1 MDHYF
6 KSVIPVI
13 ESNYNKFTTVE
24 KSIADFFIN
33 NQKKADFSAKAV
45 AGALFVSEASLSR
58 FAQKC
63 GYRGYREFIY
73 QYEENFVEKK
83 EMMAGNTLMILNA
96 YQELLNCSYS
106 LVDEK
111 QIERIGNYLN
121 KAKKVLVCGKG
132 SSGLAAREMEIRFMR
147 IGVDVDSITDTDLMR
162 MQAVFQDEDSLVFG
176 FSIGGQKEEVIF
188 LLKEAKKRGAKTVL
202 FTANNRDD
210 YKEFC
215 TEVVLV
221 PSLFHLNH
229 GNVISPQFPI
239 LVMTDII
246 YSYYVEQ
253 DEKKKKILHE
263 RTLQALEKS
272 YAEKIEEKMES
283 DK

>member
-1 MDHYF
+1 MNHYF

-45 AGALFVSEASLSR
+45 ALKLFVSEASLSR

-73 QYEENFVEKK
+73 QYEKNFVEKK
-83 EMMAGNTLMILNA
+83 ETMAGNTLMILNA
-96 YQELLNCSYS
+96 YQELLNSSYS

-132 SSGLAAREMEIRFMR
+132 SSGLAAKEMEIRFMR

-162 MQAVFQDEDSLVFG
+162 MRAVFQDEDSLVFG
-176 FSIGGQKEEVIF
+176 FSIGGQKEEIIF
-188 LLKEAKKRGAKTVL
+188 LLKEAKSEELKQSYLLRT
-202 FTANNRDD
+202 
-210 YKEFC
+210 
-215 TEVVLV
+215 TE
-221 PSLFHLNH
+221 
-229 GNVISPQFPI
+229 
-239 LVMTDII
+239 MII
-246 YSYYVEQ
+246 
-253 DEKKKKILHE
+253 
-263 RTLQALEKS
+263 KS
-272 YAEKIEEKMES
+272 FVRKLY
-283 DK
+283 

>member
-1 MDHYF
+1 MEYYI

-13 ESNYNKFTTVE
+13 ESNYNKFTMVE
-24 KSIADFFIN
+24 KTIADFFIN
-33 NQKKADFSAKAV
+33 NQKKINFSAKSV
-45 AGALFVSEASLSR
+45 AAKLFVSEASLSR

-73 QYEENFVEKK
+73 QYEESFVEKK
-83 EMMAGNTLMILNA
+83 EFMTGNTLMILNA
-96 YQELLNCSYS
+96 YQELLNRSYS

-121 KAKKVLVCGKG
+121 ATKKVIVCGKG

-162 MQAVFQDEDSLVFG
+162 MQAVFQNENSLVFG
-176 FSIGGQKEEVIF
+176 FSIGGQKEEGIF
-188 LLKEAKKRGAKTVL
+188 LFKEAKRRGGEKVF

-210 YKEFC
+210 YREFC
-215 TEVVLV
+215 TEVLLI
-221 PSLFHLNH
+221 PSLRHLNH

-239 LVMTDII
+239 LIMIDII

-253 DEKKKKILHE
+253 DKTKKKILHD
-263 RTLQALEKS
+263 RTVQALEETYTEK
-272 YAEKIEEKMES
+272 AE
-283 DK
+283 

>member
-1 MDHYF
+1 MNHYF

-45 AGALFVSEASLSR
+45 ALKLFVSEASLSR

-73 QYEENFVEKK
+73 QYEKNFVEKK
-83 EMMAGNTLMILNA
+83 EAMAGNTLMILNA
-96 YQELLNCSYS
+96 YQELLNSSYS

-132 SSGLAAREMEIRFMR
+132 SSGLAAKEMEIRFMR

-162 MQAVFQDEDSLVFG
+162 MRAVFQDEDSLVFG
-176 FSIGGQKEEVIF
+176 FSIGGQKEEIIF
-188 LLKEAKKRGAKTVL
+188 LLKEAKKRGAKTIL

-221 PSLFHLNH
+221 PSLLHLNH

-239 LVMTDII
+239 LIMTDII
-246 YSYYVEQ
+246 YSYYVER
-253 DEKKKKILHE
+253 DETKKKMLHE

-272 YAEKIEEKMES
+272 YAEKIERK
-283 DK
+283 

>member
-1 MDHYF
+1 MNHYF

-45 AGALFVSEASLSR
+45 ALKLFVSEASLSR

-73 QYEENFVEKK
+73 QYEKTDRRGGNG
-83 EMMAGNTLMILNA
+83 MM
-96 YQELLNCSYS
+96 
-106 LVDEK
+106 DEK

-132 SSGLAAREMEIRFMR
+132 SSGLAAKEMEIRFMR

-162 MQAVFQDEDSLVFG
+162 MRAVFQDEDSLVFG
-176 FSIGGQKEEVIF
+176 FSIGGQKEEIIF
-188 LLKEAKKRGAKTVL
+188 LLKEAKKRGAKTIL

-221 PSLFHLNH
+221 PSLLHLNH

-239 LVMTDII
+239 LIMTDII
-246 YSYYVEQ
+246 YSYYVER
-253 DEKKKKILHE
+253 DETKKKMLHE

-272 YAEKIEEKMES
+272 YAEKIERK
-283 DK
+283 

>member
-1 MDHYF
+1 MNHYF

-45 AGALFVSEASLSR
+45 ALKLFVSEASLSR

-63 GYRGYREFIY
+63 GYR
-73 QYEENFVEKK
+73 VEKK
-83 EMMAGNTLMILNA
+83 ETMAGNTLMILNA
-96 YQELLNCSYS
+96 YQELLNSSYS

-132 SSGLAAREMEIRFMR
+132 SSGLAAKEMEIRFMR

-162 MQAVFQDEDSLVFG
+162 MRAVFQDEDSLVFG
-176 FSIGGQKEEVIF
+176 FSIGGQKEEIIF
-188 LLKEAKKRGAKTVL
+188 LLKEAKKRGAKTIL

-221 PSLFHLNH
+221 PSLLHLNH

-239 LVMTDII
+239 LIMTDII
-246 YSYYVEQ
+246 YSYYVER
-253 DEKKKKILHE
+253 DETKKKMLHE

-272 YAEKIEEKMES
+272 YAEKIERK
-283 DK
+283 

>member
-121 KAKKVLVCGKG
+121 KAKKVLACGKG